1 MRVPQKWMRKC
12 LQADALDHKQI
23 DLLKCKLLRT
33 YHKTQPIKR
42 QISTIL
48 AASVQT
54 CWRWEILTCEHFNEW
69 SLPST
74 HLFMFHKYGILD
86 DTKIWWKNRKAD
98 PCLT

>member
-1 MRVPQKWMRKC
+1 MRKC
-12 LQADALDHKQI
+12 LQADALDHKQIDCRVNI

-54 CWRWEILTCEHFNEW
+54 CCWWEILTCEHFNEW
-69 SLPST
+69 NFPST
-74 HLFMFHKYGILD
+74 HLFMFHRNITQRENFDEK
-86 DTKIWWKNRKAD
+86 TEK
-98 PCLT
+98 LTPVWPNF

>member
-12 LQADALDHKQI
+12 LQADALDHKQINCRVNI

-54 CWRWEILTCEHFNEW
+54 CCRWEILTCEHFNEW
-69 SLPST
+69 NFPST
-74 HLFMFHKYGILD
+74 HLFMFHK
-86 DTKIWWKNRKAD
+86 
-98 PCLT
+98 

>member
-1 MRVPQKWMRKC
+1 MRVAQKWMRKC
-12 LQADALDHKQI
+12 LQADALDHKQIDCRVNI

-54 CWRWEILTCEHFNEW
+54 CCWWEILTCEHFNEW
-69 SLPST
+69 NFPST
-74 HLFMFHKYGILD
+74 HLFMFHK
-86 DTKIWWKNRKAD
+86 
-98 PCLT
+98 